1 MQPNDSETTEKE
13 SISVST
19 LDTTIIKVQQS
30 IIKKAISKMEDR
42 NDNRTVEE
50 NKFDYNG
57 QRFKYFN
64 ECVQRFNQN
73 EVRMQIA
80 NSSSISDKQILLKD
94 MAKYYAEHRQY
105 CTEKTPD
112 CIDMD
117 NLVDFYV
124 YVLGDRNEK
133 VVEFTAEAKKY
144 VFQLPDIWRPENT
157 KDTKYIPGDLPSEIQ
172 FLKNDEEFYKKIN
185 PHLYRFEINILDI
198 LNKVSPTNIDQI
210 TKDIVL
216 EFSKKATEKE
226 LQKIPKVLLYIIL
239 DNIIAKACIEPK
251 FSQTYTNLILKL
263 THSEAFVKIIL
274 NSKYDQDTIKN

>member
-1 MQPNDSETTEKE
+1 MP
-13 SISVST
+13 I
-19 LDTTIIKVQQS
+19 VQQS
-30 IIKKAISKMEDR
+30 SL
-42 NDNRTVEE
+42 
-50 NKFDYNG
+50 
-57 QRFKYFN
+57 
-64 ECVQRFNQN
+64 
-73 EVRMQIA
+73 
-80 NSSSISDKQILLKD
+80 SDKQILLKD
-94 MAKYYAEHRQY
+94 MAKYYEEHRQY

-144 VFQLPDIWRPENT
+144 VFQLPDIWRPG
-157 KDTKYIPGDLPSEIQ
+157 DTEYSPGYLPGEIQ
-172 FLKNDEEFYKKIN
+172 FLKDNEEFSKKIN

-263 THSEAFVKIIL
+263 AHSEAFVKIVL
-274 NSKYDQDTIKN
+274 NSKYDQEAFSKSAPVTKHRSSVEVSYCKNAIREVIQIIIDEQLKTGLPRSQLY